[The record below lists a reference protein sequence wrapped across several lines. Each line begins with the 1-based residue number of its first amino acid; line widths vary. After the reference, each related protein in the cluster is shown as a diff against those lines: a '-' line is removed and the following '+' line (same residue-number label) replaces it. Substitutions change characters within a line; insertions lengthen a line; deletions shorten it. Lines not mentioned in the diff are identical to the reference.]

1 MYDCESASMCG
12 MEEFFEMKDEKVPD
26 NPGDII
32 IY

>member
-12 MEEFFEMKDEKVPD
+12 MEGVFEMTDEKVPD
-26 NPGDII
+26 NQGDII